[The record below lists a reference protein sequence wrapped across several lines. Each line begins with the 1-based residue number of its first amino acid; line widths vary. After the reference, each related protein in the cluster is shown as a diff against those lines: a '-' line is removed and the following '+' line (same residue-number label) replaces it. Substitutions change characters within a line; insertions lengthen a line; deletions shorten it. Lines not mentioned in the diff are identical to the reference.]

1 MRLGVTTLGLSLYE
15 NIALVVCLILY
26 IGSIIVYMGRNFSQ
40 ERKLEQS
47 EITAE
52 LDMLNDKMNKKEK
65 KES

>member
-52 LDMLNDKMNKKEK
+52 LDMLNDKMNKKAK

>member
-1 MRLGVTTLGLSLYE
+1 MRLGVTRLELSLCE
-15 NIALVVCLILY
+15 NIALVVCLVLY

-40 ERKLEQS
+40 ERKLEKS

-52 LDMLNDKMNKKEK
+52 LDMLNDKIDKKAK

>member
-1 MRLGVTTLGLSLYE
+1 MRLGVTTLGLSLCE
-15 NIALVVCLILY
+15 NIALVVCLVLY

-40 ERKLEQS
+40 ERKLEKS

-52 LDMLNDKMNKKEK
+52 LDMLNDKIDKKVK